1 MNSISSCNF
10 FIVVIVS
17 SINCL
22 GVETNDICLIFIVGL
37 FLWICISEF
46 KCRKSKDAKWIKKG
60 KGNNSVAKYRESVI
74 GRKLSALEKC
84 GILDEIEKKQFS
96 EVEQEQLIAAHH
108 SEIQR
113 TNMRIFLPIFIIG
126 FLGVYIYELIK

>member
-10 FIVVIVS
+10 FIVVFVS

-22 GVETNDICLIFIVGL
+22 GVETKDICLIFIVGL
-37 FLWICISEF
+37 FLWICVSEF
-46 KCRKSKDAKWIKKG
+46 KCRKSKDVTWIKKG
-60 KGNNSVAKYRESVI
+60 KGNKSVAKYRESVL

-113 TNMRIFLPIFIIG
+113 TNMRIFLPIFIIVG
-126 FLGVYIYELIK
+126 LGVYIYEVIK